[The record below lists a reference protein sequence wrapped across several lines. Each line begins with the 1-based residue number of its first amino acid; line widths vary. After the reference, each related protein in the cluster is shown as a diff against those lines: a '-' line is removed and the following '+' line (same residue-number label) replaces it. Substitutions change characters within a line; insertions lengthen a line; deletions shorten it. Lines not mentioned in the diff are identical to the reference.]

1 MSRDRVLD
9 SLLDALKQAL
19 AGPSE
24 QRLYRSGKL
33 EGLFASKTG
42 VNAEAADRAI
52 REGLLEY
59 VRTETRGK
67 STFDWVRLTP
77 QGITFI
83 HDNESPLRALEDLR
97 DLLKMNREAVPAWLE
112 QMRQGM
118 QLLATGLEQQ
128 AHGWM
133 DKLEGLSRRVEE
145 ALSRLEKKRPA
156 LPDEVVE
163 RVPWASAALEYLDR
177 RAEAGAAPTCPMPE
191 LFGALSEGRE
201 ELSVTSFHEG
211 LRLLQERRALRLL
224 PVEDAAECQQPEFAL
239 FDAGRVL
246 YRIAI

>member
-9 SLLDALKQAL
+9 ALLDALKQVL
-19 AGPSE
+19 AGPPE

-33 EGLFASKTG
+33 EGLFASKAG
-42 VNAEAADRAI
+42 VNGEAAERAI
-52 REGLLEY
+52 REGLLEV

-67 STFDWVRLTP
+67 SSFDWVRLTP
-77 QGITFI
+77 QGITFL
-83 HDNESPLRALEDLR
+83 HDNESPVRALEDLR
-97 DLLKMNREAVPAWLE
+97 ELLKMNREAVPAWLE

-118 QLLATGLEQQ
+118 KALATGVEQQ
-128 AHGWM
+128 ARGWM
-133 DKLEGLSRRVEE
+133 DRLEGLSRRVEE
-145 ALSRLEKKRPA
+145 ALSRLEKKRPT

-177 RAEAGAAPTCPMPE
+177 RTEAGATPVCPMPE

-201 ELSVTSFHEG
+201 ELSVSSFHEG

-224 PVEDAAECQQPEFAL
+224 PMEDASECSQPEFAL
-239 FDAGRVL
+239 FDGERVL
-246 YRIAI
+246 YRVAV